1 MSPAPNLSRDR
12 ARIGVVGI
20 PALALL
26 PFAAYMGFYC
36 ARAVQ
41 VRSPYAVAVG
51 ALIFVIFFLPVARL
65 AVRIL
70 RSHTWDKEMSPK
82 RVFARTV
89 PLYAMVLF
97 FPVGNLVMHVET
109 VLGAE
114 PSTSWL
120 SFPIWLAVLPL
131 AVLTVACAWPILTAA
146 RVLATQA
153 VSAVDEALLGS
164 AVSLLVMGAFARL
177 SAEAAH
183 FHAVS
188 RAIGLVMH
196 LLTLGFAIAA
206 AFCAWRRW
214 QWAKGVFRAGGT
226 QWGIVS
232 YQPTIHGRV
241 APLDVTTD
249 ASAADGIIVR
259 YADDPGAPYRSR
271 EAATVAVART
281 WLDEVRTLRP
291 LARRRSFALA
301 VLGAALMAT
310 PFLVTPSPR
319 LWGIPAPAAVH
330 NPAEDTRTTQPSG
343 PLGFPRQ
350 CARRDPVYFIPMGHQ
365 SGFDIQDLAN
375 RYAASYHR
383 PFLVLKPREMPRAA
397 YNEDRGQWDG
407 EKVLSSLVPEVGR
420 IAPKD
425 ATLIVLTSDD
435 LYLGSVDWRFAFG
448 TRGPPNMAIVSSA
461 RMRLELPGIVE
472 ADQID
477 AIADYRFRKMITRN
491 LGFVYCNLQ
500 NTFRPKSILYFR
512 NMGQPDLDEM
522 DESVW

>member
-12 ARIGVVGI
+12 ARIGRSFAAVSI

-26 PFAAYMGFYC
+26 PFAAYMAFFIP
-36 ARAVQ
+36 RAAH
-41 VRSPYAVAVG
+41 VRSPFDVAVG

-97 FPVGNLVMHVET
+97 FPVGNLVMHIET
-109 VLGAE
+109 ALGAE
-114 PSTSWL
+114 SAS
-120 SFPIWLAVLPL
+120 SWLAVVPL
-131 AVLTVACAWPILTAA
+131 AVLTVACAWPIYTAA

-153 VSAVDEALLGS
+153 VAAVDEALLGS
-164 AVSLLVMGAFARL
+164 AVSLCVMAGFTRL
-177 SAEAAH
+177 SSEAAH
-183 FHAVS
+183 FHAAALPV
-188 RAIGLVMH
+188 GLAMH
-196 LLTLGFAIAA
+196 VLALGFAIMALVA
-206 AFCAWRRW
+206 AWRRW
-214 QWAKGVFRAGGT
+214 HWARTVFRAGGT
-226 QWGIVS
+226 SWGIAP
-232 YQPTIHGRV
+232 YQPTVHGRV

-249 ASAADGIIVR
+249 ASAADAVIVR
-259 YADDPGAPYRSR
+259 YTDDAGAPYRSR
-271 EAATVAVART
+271 EAAAVAVART
-281 WLDEVRTLRP
+281 WLDEARTLRP
-291 LARRRSFALA
+291 LARRRGLA
-301 VLGAALMAT
+301 IAVAAMALMAT
-310 PFLVTPSPR
+310 PFLATRSPR
-319 LWGIPAPAAVH
+319 VLHVPTAVAVH
-330 NPAEDTRTTQPSG
+330 NPAEDMRATHPAFY
-343 PLGFPRQ
+343 LGFPRQ
-350 CARRDPVYFIPMGHQ
+350 CTRQDPIYFIPMGHQ
-365 SGFDIQDLAN
+365 AGFDIQDLAN

-383 PFLVLKPREMPRAA
+383 PFLVLRHREMPRGTYGEA
-397 YNEDRGQWDG
+397 RGQWDG
-407 EKVLSSLVPEVGR
+407 EKVLASLVPEVGT
-420 IAPKD
+420 IAPKG

-461 RMRLELPGIVE
+461 RMRLELPGIVD